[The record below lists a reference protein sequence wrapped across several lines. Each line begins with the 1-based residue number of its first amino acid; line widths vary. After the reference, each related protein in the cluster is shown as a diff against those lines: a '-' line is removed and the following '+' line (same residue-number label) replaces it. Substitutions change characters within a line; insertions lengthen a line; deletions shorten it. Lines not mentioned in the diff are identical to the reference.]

1 MPYQDYSTPADIWS
15 KPSLRPCHLYV
26 GQEADRPNE
35 SKAGC
40 GVDPRGQRAKGIG
53 KDFAMRTVFRPFQD
67 RDVANAVEMLCHA
80 YLTVKFGRA
89 IASEKIVSGRS
100 EFFNCT
106 DAQAHGAMAAA
117 YKKAKAMNYDA
128 YEIGRYALGYFL
140 EHLGYFPHDNKR
152 NFGYIALRVLQTEG
166 LPERKANA

>member
-1 MPYQDYSTPADIWS
+1 MPYQDFSTAADIWT

-35 SKAGC
+35 AKAGC

-53 KDFAMRTVFRPFQD
+53 EDFVMRTVFRAFED

-89 IASEKIVSGRS
+89 IASDKIVSGRS

-106 DAQAHGAMAAA
+106 EAQAHGAMAAA

-128 YEIGRYALGYFL
+128 YEIGRYASDIFL
-140 EHLGYFPHDNKR
+140 SISDISHDNKR
-152 NFGYIALRVLQTEG
+152 NLAT
-166 LPERKANA
+166 LPCAFCRPRLPATKK